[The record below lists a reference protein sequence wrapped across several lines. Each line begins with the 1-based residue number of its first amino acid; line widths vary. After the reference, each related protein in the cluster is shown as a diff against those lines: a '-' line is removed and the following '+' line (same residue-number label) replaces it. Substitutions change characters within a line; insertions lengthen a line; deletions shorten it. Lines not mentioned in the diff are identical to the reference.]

1 MKKLVCIL
9 AVAVMLCSFVL
20 SAAAADSPVASEYP
34 NPPTPTTTTVINNYY
49 YTNGSTP
56 APASAGGS
64 TGNTSSTAPK
74 TGAPLPLLIGL
85 GVLALGTGALAVKK
99 IKE

>member
-20 SAAAADSPVASEYP
+20 SAAAADSPVAKEY
-34 NPPTPTTTTVINNYY
+34 
-49 YTNGSTP
+49 S
-56 APASAGGS
+56 APAASS
-64 TGNTSSTAPK
+64 GNTSSTAPK
-74 TGAPLPLLIGL
+74 TGDPLPLLIGL